1 MCFEIYAKKRCAV
14 LPILSSKLNLPLFYH
29 WRLTCMIIETMDFY
43 CENLCYVFQ
52 ITTVIRGEFIGDGLT
67 SARDTCIDFI
77 TIIPPSF
84 ILPVSSIT
92 CSGNPEQATFTVE
105 HIVKS
110 EAGNNC
116 NDNMVL
122 VSNRC
127 GKLTHYV
134 YNLLI
139 LDNLKKHGH

>member
-1 MCFEIYAKKRCAV
+1 MRIYV
-14 LPILSSKLNLPLFYH
+14 
-29 WRLTCMIIETMDFY
+29 
-43 CENLCYVFQ
+43 VFQ

-67 SARDTCIDFI
+67 SARGTCINYI

-92 CSGNPEQATFTVE
+92 CSGNPDQATFTVE
-105 HIVKS
+105 SIGSS

-122 VSNRC
+122 VSNHC

-134 YNLLI
+134 TIY
-139 LDNLKKHGH
+139 

>member
-1 MCFEIYAKKRCAV
+1 MK
-14 LPILSSKLNLPLFYH
+14 
-29 WRLTCMIIETMDFY
+29 FY

-52 ITTVIRGEFIGDGLT
+52 ITTVISGEFIEDGLKDAKD
-67 SARDTCIDFI
+67 ARDTCINFI

-84 ILPVSSIT
+84 ILPVSSVT

-105 HIVKS
+105 VIGSS

-127 GKLTHYV
+127 GK
-134 YNLLI
+134 
-139 LDNLKKHGH
+139 

>member
-1 MCFEIYAKKRCAV
+1 MYDYWD
-14 LPILSSKLNLPLFYH
+14 NGFY
-29 WRLTCMIIETMDFY
+29 R
-43 CENLCYVFQ
+43 ENLCYVFQ

-67 SARDTCIDFI
+67 SARGTCINYI

-92 CSGNPEQATFTVE
+92 CSGNPGQATFTVE
-105 HIVKS
+105 SIGSS

-122 VSNRC
+122 VSNQC
-127 GKLTHYV
+127 GKLIHNV
-134 YNLLI
+134 YNILI
-139 LDNLKKHGH
+139 ADNLKKHGHYFSSNFSIPPPFYG